1 MTAPDSNDKDSPT
14 VHSGLAGVVS
24 HRSSISSIIGATLTY
39 RGINIDELSEN
50 ASFEE
55 VVCLLWNGSLPTKK
69 ELDEMRSV
77 LGREFKIQPGVLKVL
92 RDMPHD
98 ADPMRVLQIAMGT
111 MGIYSPEG
119 DDNSPEANRRKA
131 PRITSQLSSATCAFH
146 RLRSGNEPVEPSSEL
161 SFAANFFLL
170 LNGRRPE
177 KIEEETINKA
187 LILHADHEL
196 NASTF
201 SARVTASTIS
211 DIHSALAAGIGT
223 LKGPIHGGAN
233 RAVMESL
240 QEIGTIEKLQ
250 SWFDDKR
257 SRKEKIMGFG
267 HAVYKEGDPRAKHLK
282 KMSKELG
289 VLTKQPNWYAI
300 SEKLETLVRE
310 KVGILPNV
318 DFYSASSYY
327 CLGLPPD
334 LFTPIFACSRVVG
347 WIAHLFEQYQDNA
360 LIRPRAYYTGPQEA
374 HWVAIEDR

>member
-1 MTAPDSNDKDSPT
+1 MTAANPRDNDSTT

-39 RGINIDELSEN
+39 RGINIDELAEN
-50 ASFEE
+50 AGFEE
-55 VVCLLWNGSLPTKK
+55 VVSLLWNGSLPQTK
-69 ELDEMRSV
+69 ELDDMRAA
-77 LGREFKIQPGVLKVL
+77 LQRDLTILPGVLKVL

-111 MGIYSPEG
+111 MGIYSPDG

-131 PRITSQLSSATCAFH
+131 PRITSQLSAATCAFH
-146 RLRSGNEPVEPSSEL
+146 RLRSGKEPVEPSKEL
-161 SFAANFFLL
+161 SFAGNFFLL
-170 LNGRRPE
+170 LNGRKPE
-177 KIEEETINKA
+177 KIEEDAINMA

-211 DIHSALAAGIGT
+211 DIHSSVASGIGT

-233 RAVMESL
+233 RAVMEAL
-240 QEIGTIEKLQ
+240 QEIGTVENVKP
-250 SWFDDKR
+250 WFDKMRSEKR
-257 SRKEKIMGFG
+257 KIMGFG

-282 KMSKELG
+282 KMSRELG
-289 VLTKQPNWYAI
+289 TLTNQPHWYAI
-300 SEKLETLVRE
+300 SEKLEDLVRE
-310 KVGILPNV
+310 QISILPNV

-360 LIRPRAYYTGPQEA
+360 LIRPRALYTGPQEA
-374 HWVAIEDR
+374 HWVAVADR